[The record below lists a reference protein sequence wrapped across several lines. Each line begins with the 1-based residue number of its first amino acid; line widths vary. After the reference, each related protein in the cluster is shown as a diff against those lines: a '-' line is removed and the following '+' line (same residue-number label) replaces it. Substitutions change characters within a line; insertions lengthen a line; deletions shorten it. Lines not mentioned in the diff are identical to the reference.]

1 LDPTIMLFLLQDGV
15 TNGAIYVLLALAT
28 VLIFSVTRVTFIP
41 LGDFVAFGA
50 LTLASLSAGRV
61 PGTVGLVGG
70 LSLLAG
76 VQDVLGYRRDRTAA
90 RAARGVLLALVPAA
104 GAACVWLLAPLAAR
118 SAAIA
123 MAFTVLLL
131 VPMGPLLYRVVYQ
144 PIAGASVLL
153 LLIVSAA
160 LHYLLAG
167 LGLFFFGPEG
177 VRTTPLLDG
186 DISIGALDLTGQSL
200 VVLAATILLL
210 IALPLFFTR
219 TLPGKALRAAAGNRI
234 GARLMGISVPR
245 AGMLAFGLAAFI
257 GVVSGILI
265 GPTVTVFYDTGFAIG
280 LRGFV
285 GAIIGGLASYP
296 LAAIGALLVGLT
308 ESFAAF
314 YASDFK
320 DIIVFSLIVPVLLVF
335 SLRHRAV
342 ED

>member
-1 LDPTIMLFLLQDGV
+1 MLFLLQDGV

-61 PGTVGLVGG
+61 PGTVGLVGA
-70 LSLLAG
+70 LSLLAAASEA
-76 VQDVLGYRRDRTAA
+76 VACLRA
-90 RAARGVLLALVPAA
+90 RASIRGVLLAVVPAA
-104 GAACVWLLAPLAAR
+104 AAAGVWLLAPLAAR
-118 SAAIA
+118 SAAVA
-123 MAFTVLLL
+123 MALTVLLL

-219 TLPGKALRAAAGNRI
+219 TLAGKALRAAAGNRI

>member
-61 PGTVGLVGG
+61 PGTVGLVGA
-70 LSLLAG
+70 LSLLAAASEA
-76 VQDVLGYRRDRTAA
+76 VACLRA
-90 RAARGVLLALVPAA
+90 RASIRGVLLAVVPAA
-104 GAACVWLLAPLAAR
+104 AAAGVWLLAPLAAR
-118 SAAIA
+118 SAAVA
-123 MAFTVLLL
+123 MALTVLLL

-219 TLPGKALRAAAGNRI
+219 TLAGKALRAAAGNRI

>member
-1 LDPTIMLFLLQDGV
+1 
-15 TNGAIYVLLALAT
+15 
-28 VLIFSVTRVTFIP
+28 
-41 LGDFVAFGA
+41 
-50 LTLASLSAGRV
+50 
-61 PGTVGLVGG
+61 
-70 LSLLAG
+70 
-76 VQDVLGYRRDRTAA
+76 
-90 RAARGVLLALVPAA
+90 
-104 GAACVWLLAPLAAR
+104 
-118 SAAIA
+118 

-219 TLPGKALRAAAGNRI
+219 TLAGKALRAAAGNRI

-320 DIIVFSLIVPVLLVF
+320 DIVVFSLIVPVLLVF

>member
-1 LDPTIMLFLLQDGV
+1 
-15 TNGAIYVLLALAT
+15 
-28 VLIFSVTRVTFIP
+28 
-41 LGDFVAFGA
+41 VAFGA

-61 PGTVGLVGG
+61 PGTVGLVGA
-70 LSLLAG
+70 LSLLAAASEA
-76 VQDVLGYRRDRTAA
+76 VACLRA
-90 RAARGVLLALVPAA
+90 RASIRGVLLAVVPAA
-104 GAACVWLLAPLAAR
+104 AAAGVWLLAPLAAR
-118 SAAIA
+118 SAAVA
-123 MAFTVLLL
+123 MALTVLLL

-219 TLPGKALRAAAGNRI
+219 TLAGKALRAAAGNRI